1 MRKEDYT
8 NKQGYCPKCGGGM
21 LDYEAAKFED
31 DMMYFP
37 YVCNNCEQE
46 GEEWYSL
53 NFDGHNIY
61 TEEGGV
67 IAL

>member
-8 NKQGYCPKCGGGM
+8 NKQGYCPKCGSGM

-37 YVCNNCEQE
+37 YVCNSCEQE

-53 NFDGHNIY
+53 NFDGHNVY
-61 TEEGGV
+61 TKDGDCIE
-67 IAL
+67 L